1 MVGFIKRIFGSNSD
15 NNDNNEEKPKRQKA
29 FYLDPDEAKTYGD
42 IDYMRESRK
51 TRKTFPKT
59 LDNPEGSELVEEVS
73 AMDKKSLS
81 KSNSNQETQEE
92 RKAEPSQDIAPEK
105 NMSSAKD
112 DPALQQR
119 RKSDSSLDAFRNMA
133 RDIKKE

>member
-1 MVGFIKRIFGSNSD
+1 MVGFIKKLFGSKSN
-15 NNDNNEEKPKRQKA
+15 NNEEKPKRQKA
-29 FYLDPDEAKTYGD
+29 FYLDPDDAKTYGD

-73 AMDKKSLS
+73 AMNKKSLS
-81 KSNSNQETQEE
+81 KSNSNQQNGKTNNQ
-92 RKAEPSQDIAPEK
+92 PSQEAQEGK
-105 NMSSAKD
+105 MYSAKD
-112 DPALQQR
+112 DPSLQQR

-133 RDIKKE
+133 RDIKKD

>member
-1 MVGFIKRIFGSNSD
+1 MVGFIKKIFGSKSN
-15 NNDNNEEKPKRQKA
+15 NNEEKPKRQKA

-59 LDNPEGSELVEEVS
+59 LGNPEGSELVEEVS

-81 KSNSNQETQEE
+81 KSNSNQQNGKTDNQ
-92 RKAEPSQDIAPEK
+92 PSQETTLEGK
-105 NMSSAKD
+105 MSSAKD

-133 RDIKKE
+133 RDIKKD